1 MRARLSRLPALV
13 WVIVALTFVH
23 GATWAI
29 LTPSYQGPDEI
40 VQMGY
45 VQYVAENG
53 VPPTRTTRGAAFPK
67 DTGKALDEIPWS
79 VTGDPSWSASRADAL
94 QRALDRIDDRAA
106 NRTNPDAAGY
116 QSGNPPLY
124 GYVMAV
130 PYHVAGW
137 LGGDVLD
144 RMTAVRLTTAG
155 LGALAVLFVILFLR
169 ELFPRHRIAWYAG
182 GLAMALQPV
191 FGWLIGTVNNDVAVV
206 VAGSGLLWLVA
217 RAFRRGLTPK
227 LAIALGAIVAVGL
240 LSKVSAYG
248 LGAALAWSLFLLVL
262 RDRARWRSVVPLA
275 VLALAV
281 AVVPLAIVMAV
292 RNAQAIAVADSW
304 KGTGPPAPRSPRDL
318 VSYVWQFWLPK
329 LPFMDEQF
337 PGYPHYAV
345 WDTYIQG
352 FAGRFGWFEY
362 GFSPKASKT
371 MVWALGGIVALAAVA
386 AVRMRGAARRDLPLL
401 LALVGT
407 GLGFALMVNIAGW
420 GYRLDTGGVNF
431 EQTRYLFPMLGLY
444 AAAVGAA
451 VLAFPRRWRPG
462 VTAVVATAA
471 TLHVVAAWGLTLLR
485 YYT

>member
-1 MRARLSRLPALV
+1 MRARLARLPTLAWL
-13 WVIVALTFVH
+13 IVALTFVH
-23 GATWAI
+23 GAAWSV
-29 LTPSYQGPDEI
+29 LTPSYQGADEI

-53 VPPTRTTRGAAFPK
+53 TPPTRTTRGAAFPK
-67 DTGKALDEIPWS
+67 DGGEALTRIPWS
-79 VTGDPSWSASRADAL
+79 TTGDPSWSEQGSEAL
-94 QRALDRIDDRAA
+94 KRALDRIDDRPE
-106 NRTNPDAAGY
+106 NRTNEDAAGY

-144 RMTAVRLTTAG
+144 RMTAVRLATSL
-155 LGALAVLFVILFLR
+155 LGALGVLFVILFLR

-191 FGWLIGTVNNDVAVV
+191 FGWLIGSVNNDVAVV
-206 VAGSGLLWLVA
+206 VAGSGLLWLMT
-217 RAFRRGLTPK
+217 RAFRRGLTLK
-227 LAIALGAIVAVGL
+227 LALALGAIVAVGL

-262 RDRARWRSVVPLA
+262 RDRARWRTVVPLA
-275 VLALAV
+275 IVALAV
-281 AVVPLAIVMAV
+281 AVVPLAIVTAI
-292 RNAQAIAVADSW
+292 RNAQAIAVAPSW
-304 KGTGPPAPRSPRDL
+304 AGDGPPAARLPRDL

-337 PGYPHYAV
+337 PGYPQYAV
-345 WDTYIQG
+345 WETYIQG

-371 MVWALGGIVALAAVA
+371 MVWVLGGIVVLATVA
-386 AVRMRGAARRDLPLL
+386 AARMRSAVRRDVPLL
-401 LALVGT
+401 LALLGT
-407 GLGFALMVNIAGW
+407 GVGFALMVNIAGW
-420 GYRLDTGGVNF
+420 GYRLDAGANF

-451 VLAFPRRWRPG
+451 VLAFPARWRAAA
-462 VTAVVATAA
+462 TAFVAVAA

-485 YYT
+485 YYA